1 MVNEINTGRDA
12 ILFLGKQ
19 MYGEDFSLD
28 NPAIAK
34 VYQAIYEYL
43 VKRSKGKSKKGILI
57 IGGLGVGK
65 SAMMKIMQRLFKD
78 TVGRF
83 KWVNAYDLKDLSEL
97 YTTMQIKEMYGYDLK
112 MDLYIDDIG
121 VSVDV
126 KRFGNTVNII
136 TELLMERYDLFINSG
151 FKTHLSSNLVT
162 DITNNIHNNPTLK
175 TVYGS
180 RLMDRLKEMTD
191 VITFKGESQRK

>member
-1 MVNEINTGRDA
+1 MVNEIKTGREA
-12 ILFLGKQ
+12 ILFLGVQ
-19 MYGEDFSLD
+19 MYGENFNLENESVFK
-28 NPAIAK
+28 AYKAM
-34 VYQAIYEYL
+34 YEYL
-43 VKRSKGKSKKGILI
+43 IKRSKGKSKKGILL

-65 SAMMKIMQRLFKD
+65 SAMMKVMQRLFKD
-78 TVGRF
+78 TESRF

-97 YTTMQIKEMYGYDLK
+97 YTTAQIKEMYGYDLK

-136 TELLMERYDLFINSG
+136 TEILMERYDLFINSG
-151 FKTHLSSNLVT
+151 YKTHISSNLVT
-162 DITNNIHNNPTLK
+162 QITNDTHNTPTLK
-175 TVYGS
+175 TVYGA